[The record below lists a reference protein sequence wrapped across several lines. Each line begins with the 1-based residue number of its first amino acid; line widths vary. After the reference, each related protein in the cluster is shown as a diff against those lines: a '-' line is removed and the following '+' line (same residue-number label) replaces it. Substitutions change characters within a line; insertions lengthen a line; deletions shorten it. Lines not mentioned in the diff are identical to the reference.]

1 MVEGERFELSKT
13 EVNGFTARPIWP
25 LWNPSLWGSVPCSI
39 KLQTTS
45 VLYIFIMQLQH
56 EIYCENKG
64 KYV

>member
-1 MVEGERFELSKT
+1 VS
-13 EVNGFTARPIWP
+13 
-25 LWNPSLWGSVPCSI
+25 PSSI

-56 EIYCENKG
+56 EIYCEKMT

>member
-1 MVEGERFELSKT
+1 VS
-13 EVNGFTARPIWP
+13 
-25 LWNPSLWGSVPCSI
+25 PCSI

-56 EIYCENKG
+56 EIYWENTA